1 MGPVWCRLVNHLLII
16 ALRALSLPLPLS
28 FSPCFLFPLHLLLY
42 LSGHAPSLA
51 ERESARRPA
60 SQHFIIRATVSIVT
74 TFFFLEKMKVCLFL
88 CVRKG
93 TEIVVWD
100 FLKSSCRCD
109 SPSEK
114 GEGFIMF
121 RVSGEVEYNLSVIP
135 ALCGQL
141 RPRTCHPSATST
153 GWARGVEDNC
163 MVRHEVSQ
171 HCCMSEIELSWRLAL
186 PPQCRDVCCYSSCGL
201 HISILL
207 FFSSSH
213 IVAMLMCKTYTTDLK
228 PGPPIIGLFH
238 SEHSR
243 TWGNN
248 QNVQRKERCLVML

>member
-1 MGPVWCRLVNHLLII
+1 MTLPLRRERASSCFGWAERSSTISLSSLLCVASWGPVPATPV
-16 ALRALSLPLPLS
+16 PP
-28 FSPCFLFPLHLLLY
+28 PQ
-42 LSGHAPSLA
+42 G
-51 ERESARRPA
+51 ER
-60 SQHFIIRATVSIVT
+60 
-74 TFFFLEKMKVCLFL
+74 
-88 CVRKG
+88 G
-93 TEIVVWD
+93 
-100 FLKSSCRCD
+100 
-109 SPSEK
+109 
-114 GEGFIMF
+114 
-121 RVSGEVEYNLSVIP
+121 
-135 ALCGQL
+135 
-141 RPRTCHPSATST
+141 
-153 GWARGVEDNC
+153 GVEDNC